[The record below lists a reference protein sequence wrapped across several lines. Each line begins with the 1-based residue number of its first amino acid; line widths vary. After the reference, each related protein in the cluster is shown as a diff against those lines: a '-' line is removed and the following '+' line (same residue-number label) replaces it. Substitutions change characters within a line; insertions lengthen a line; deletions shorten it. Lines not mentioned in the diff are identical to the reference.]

1 MRRGVQL
8 KTEEKE
14 EKILAINIISES
26 LISRIDAYEKEPAN
40 SYNSEKVR
48 FDEIKEIRKRIH
60 R

>member
-1 MRRGVQL
+1 LRRGVQL
-8 KTEEKE
+8 KTE